1 MEKKQNGYATNKGGY
16 IKAPTSP
23 ATGDPRAT
31 RTVAT
36 GKGDLRNGK

>member
-16 IKAPTSP
+16 IKAPNAP
-23 ATGDPRAT
+23 EKGDPQAT

-36 GKGDLRNGK
+36 GKGDLRTGK

>member
-16 IKAPTSP
+16 IKAPNTP
-23 ATGDPRAT
+23 AKDDPRAT

-36 GKGDLRNGK
+36 GKGDLRNAK